1 MLIIALRAQSPCF
14 PLFSQKETL
23 ILRSMS
29 PAHRPPAEAPLQH
42 PAFSSHL
49 LLSNKNSKKDTHTP
63 NGRWMT
69 NPLSQPSLQQPKY
82 FIFLNHSNCNFR
94 LFLFFEKL
102 ISTKFELLK
111 FFKKNVNNF

>member
-14 PLFSQKETL
+14 PLFSLKETL

-82 FIFLNHSNCNFR
+82 FIFKS
-94 LFLFFEKL
+94 
-102 ISTKFELLK
+102 FELQ
-111 FFKKNVNNF
+111 FSTIFIF